1 MRLLAEENCA
11 SIATLLN
18 TADKEQLILPT
29 LREAANDKSWRV
41 RYMVADKFVE
51 VCLLSLLVHYTVQ
64 HTFLFSFSQNIARY
78 LTDVLNIYDHIF
90 CHMWTY

>member
-51 VCLLSLLVHYTVQ
+51 VMSKLYKFIKLHSLI
-64 HTFLFSFSQNIARY
+64 F
-78 LTDVLNIYDHIF
+78 IY
-90 CHMWTY
+90 